1 MNRSFSGSLPECYDR
16 HLVPMD
22 FEQFARLMAEQ
33 VPTMTSG
40 DLLEIAAG
48 TGVVTR
54 ALARTLPASVT
65 ITATDINPAMLA
77 RARSHP
83 GLERVTWEEADAL
96 ALPFADRSFDCVLCQ
111 FGVMFF
117 SDKAQA
123 FRETLRVL
131 RPGGLYLFNVWG
143 DLDGTVMG
151 TAFEVVGRIIDR
163 DPSTLGA
170 PTYNDIEAITDE
182 LTHAGFTAARGIVQP
197 GRSRAGSAREAAIS
211 CCHGGLLRAHIDT
224 QAPGRL
230 EQITDAA
237 AAAIAARYG
246 DGPIDLPRNA
256 VLFTAIRPPGPI
268 D

>member
-1 MNRSFSGSLPECYDR
+1 MNRSFSGSLPEFYDR

-33 VPTMTSG
+33 VRTMASG

-54 ALARTLPASVT
+54 ALARTLPASVA

-77 RARSHP
+77 RARSHT
-83 GLERVTWEEADAL
+83 GLERVTWQEADAL

-117 SDKAQA
+117 PDKAQA
-123 FRETLRVL
+123 FREALRVL
-131 RPGGLYLFNVWG
+131 RPGGRYLFNVWG

-151 TAFEVVGRIIDR
+151 TTLEVVGRIIDR
-163 DPSTLGA
+163 DPRTLRA
-170 PTYNDIEAITDE
+170 PTYNDIKAITDE
-182 LTHAGFTAARGIVQP
+182 LSHAGFTAARAIVQP

-224 QAPGRL
+224 HALGRL
-230 EQITDAA
+230 EQITNAV
-237 AAAIAARYG
+237 AAAIAAMFG
-246 DGPIDLPRNA
+246 DGPIDAPRNA
-256 VLFTAIRPPGPI
+256 VLFTAMRPLG
-268 D
+268 

>member
-1 MNRSFSGSLPECYDR
+1 MSEMNRSFSGSLPEFYDR

-33 VPTMTSG
+33 VRTMASG

-54 ALARTLPASVT
+54 ALARTLPAPVT

-77 RARSHP
+77 RARSHA
-83 GLERVTWEEADAL
+83 GLERVKWQEADAL

-111 FGVMFF
+111 FGVMLFP
-117 SDKAQA
+117 DKAQA

-131 RPGGLYLFNVWG
+131 RPGGRYLFNVWG
-143 DLDGTVMG
+143 SLDGTVMG

-182 LTHAGFTAARGIVQP
+182 LDRCGIHRRNGALSSGTQPRRFSRRGRDFFCPRRPV
-197 GRSRAGSAREAAIS
+197 A
-211 CCHGGLLRAHIDT
+211 RAHRHPR
-224 QAPGRL
+224 PG
-230 EQITDAA
+230 
-237 AAAIAARYG
+237 
-246 DGPIDLPRNA
+246 
-256 VLFTAIRPPGPI
+256 PPGADYRRGGGGHRRRI
-268 D
+268 R